1 MSWFTIESIQSA
13 IKQLYD
19 YTNNEEA
26 FGEGLADYAYTIQT
40 GYPRYIL
47 NNFSLKDLQKFLNS
61 PQLDTFFVVIAE
73 SREPTDDKVLEY
85 GVLYKNHT
93 RGGEWYVSSADDEES
108 ITSVT
113 MRKFLTGKSDMREEE
128 DGYSEDIL
136 EDDGEFL
143 SDDLCTIEKNI
154 LLLRPKTGSFSNE
167 KIRKKIALY
176 ESKTPKGKQ
185 IDSEFY
191 VFEKILSQPEYLDQ
205 DMFRV
210 IRNLMIKTVSSE
222 SDTEAANNCKKICSL
237 FDDSFKAYRV
247 GLLI

>member
-47 NNFSLKDLQKFLNS
+47 NNFSLRDLQKFLNS
-61 PQLDTFFVVIAE
+61 PQLDTFFVVIVE
-73 SREPTDDKVLEY
+73 SREPIKDKVLDY

-93 RGGEWYVSSADDEES
+93 RDGEWYVSSSDNEES
-108 ITSVT
+108 ITSIT
-113 MRKFLTGKSDMREEE
+113 MRKFLTGKSGVREE

-143 SDDLCTIEKNI
+143 SDDIRTIEKNI

-167 KIRKKIALY
+167 KIRKKISLY